1 MSKVSKEDEGGEE
14 GEEVTTITEGGG
26 EEEETQILSQSL
38 SPLLVQTQSLHLHQ
52 ALLQVTTRI
61 G

>member
-1 MSKVSKEDEGGEE
+1 M
-14 GEEVTTITEGGG
+14 TEGGG
-26 EEEETQILSQSL
+26 EEEEGEETQILSQSL